1 MGCCDSR
8 HQNNDT
14 SWNTNY
20 KNKTK
25 HQLQIA
31 GGGAETLMVF
41 KKRVVLNKAQAA
53 QERLRKE
60 HEALGIIAPMPKQ
73 SPPHVNQL
81 SGMS

>member
-1 MGCCDSR
+1 M
-8 HQNNDT
+8 
-14 SWNTNY
+14 
-20 KNKTK
+20 
-25 HQLQIA
+25 QIA
-31 GGGAETLMVF
+31 GGGAETIMVF

-81 SGMS
+81 SGMSSRGQENLPDRYSKKSIQALAK